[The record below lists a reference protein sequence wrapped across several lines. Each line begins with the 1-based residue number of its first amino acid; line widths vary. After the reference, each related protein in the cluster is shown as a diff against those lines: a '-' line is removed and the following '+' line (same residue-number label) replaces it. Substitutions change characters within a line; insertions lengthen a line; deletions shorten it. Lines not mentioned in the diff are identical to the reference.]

1 MVIKFCFIDS
11 CVGNN
16 STLGLCFIYKTKL
29 VPYYVL
35 VFFHVLKSRGTIIN
49 KKEIS
54 IQGDSG
60 GPLYKF
66 ETSKKKAVL
75 GNLAIPRDI

>member
-1 MVIKFCFIDS
+1 M
-11 CVGNN
+11 
-16 STLGLCFIYKTKL
+16 
-29 VPYYVL
+29 
-35 VFFHVLKSRGTIIN
+35 LKSRGTIIN
-49 KKEIS
+49 NKEKC

-66 ETSKKKAVL
+66 ETSEKKAVL